1 MTLIR
6 QTSRL
11 IPTKTKTKTN
21 KPFATDGA
29 LLEHTL
35 WAPYRH
41 LNGCYLHRVNW
52 RPIALKAAETDYLA
66 GLKPNSSRHSG
77 ARPGSAWDTWYLRK
91 YQELQ
96 NSK

>member
-1 MTLIR
+1 MGTLS
-6 QTSRL
+6 TLERL
-11 IPTKTKTKTN
+11 LLTPREL
-21 KPFATDGA
+21 ATYCA
-29 LLEHTL
+29 E
-35 WAPYRH
+35 
-41 LNGCYLHRVNW
+41 
-52 RPIALKAAETDYLA
+52 KAAETDYLA